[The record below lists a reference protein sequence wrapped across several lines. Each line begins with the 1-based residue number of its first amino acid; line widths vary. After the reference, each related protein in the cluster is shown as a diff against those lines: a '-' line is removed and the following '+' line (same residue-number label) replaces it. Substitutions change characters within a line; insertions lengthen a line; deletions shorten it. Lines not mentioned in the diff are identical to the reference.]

1 MKLFQGG
8 WFPLLIAA
16 TIAFLMLTWRRG
28 QQISEKA
35 RSSLR
40 ESEKEFVANLLAR
53 PPVRLPGTAAF
64 LTSGTVGIPLT
75 LTHHLK
81 HIYALHERVLLVAVR
96 TSEEPRVPEDERAK
110 IQDLPAGITRVT
122 LHYGFMDSPSVPEG
136 LRLAHEQAQLSCGN
150 LSKISYYIGR
160 ETIVP
165 TERIPG
171 MLVWREGL
179 YAFMQRN
186 AERPDA
192 YFCIPA
198 AQVVEMGIEIEI

>member
-1 MKLFQGG
+1 MAIAAVRAAAVAIQWGFNPVVVSALTGFFQRVDLVFYAVNSMKLFQGG

-28 QQISEKA
+28 LQISEKA

-96 TSEEPRVPEDERAK
+96 TSEEPRVPENERAK
-110 IQDLPAGITRVT
+110 IQDLPAAIPPVT
-122 LHYGFMDSPSVPEG
+122 LHHSSSARPSFP
-136 LRLAHEQAQLSCGN
+136 Q
-150 LSKISYYIGR
+150 Y
-160 ETIVP
+160 P
-165 TERIPG
+165 
-171 MLVWREGL
+171 
-179 YAFMQRN
+179 
-186 AERPDA
+186 
-192 YFCIPA
+192 
-198 AQVVEMGIEIEI
+198 

>member
-1 MKLFQGG
+1 MNGFFLLVDLVFFAANSMKLFQGG

-16 TIAFLMLTWRRG
+16 TIAFLTLTWRRG

-110 IQDLPAGITRVT
+110 NAGPSGGYHGFKLVGVEGTVVRRSGDGANAGERLPLLLR
-122 LHYGFMDSPSVPEG
+122 LQG
-136 LRLAHEQAQLSCGN
+136 LRSA
-150 LSKISYYIGR
+150 
-160 ETIVP
+160 P
-165 TERIPG
+165 
-171 MLVWREGL
+171 
-179 YAFMQRN
+179 
-186 AERPDA
+186 
-192 YFCIPA
+192 
-198 AQVVEMGIEIEI
+198 

>member
-1 MKLFQGG
+1 
-8 WFPLLIAA
+8 
-16 TIAFLMLTWRRG
+16 MLTWRRG

-53 PPVRLPGTAAF
+53 PPARLPGTAAF

-122 LHYGFMDSPSVPEG
+122 LHYGFMESPSVPEG
-136 LRLAHEQAQLSCGN
+136 IRLAHEQGPLRCGD
-150 LSKISYYIGR
+150 LI
-160 ETIVP
+160 ETKRSELRHYWDVLGF
-165 TERIPG
+165 E
-171 MLVWREGL
+171 L
-179 YAFMQRN
+179 
-186 AERPDA
+186 D
-192 YFCIPA
+192 A
-198 AQVVEMGIEIEI
+198 AQAKAAAMLPKARMTTVL